1 MYRHHNIVNI
11 CHHIQK
17 IFFLSWELLRCTLT
31 DYEMCSTVL
40 LTVICMLYITSP
52 WLLFLWACVFVFFQF
67 FFIFDSTYRL
77 EYTLLVC
84 LCFISLN
91 NAFRVHPVVANGKVS
106 CFSYGWVVVIVC
118 VWVFTAFSL
127 SIHLLMGT

>member
-1 MYRHHNIVNI
+1 MYRHHTIVNI
-11 CHHIQK
+11 CQPYIEN
-17 IFFLSWELLRCTLT
+17 FFPVMRTFKMYSYWLWNVQYSFINRHLLA
-31 DYEMCSTVL
+31 VH
-40 LTVICMLYITSP
+40 YIPVTSVSMS
-52 WLLFLWACVFVFFQF
+52 LCFCFQF

-106 CFSYGWVVVIVC
+106 YFSYGWVVVIVC
-118 VWVFTAFSL
+118 VCVFTASSL
-127 SIHLLMGT
+127 SVHLLMGT